1 MDDRKIYS
9 EQEAA
14 DLIVAAAKLQESD
27 GEDSR
32 YSAGVSWSELQKMA
46 GDVGVDPEYLR
57 KALAVQS
64 GAPIKKQGK
73 PREFLGMPLSEEF
86 ERVVDA
92 ELPPDNFDVIAGEF
106 YNPGYGGSGGAYG
119 GYGGPS
125 IIGRMM
131 KGQFY
136 EGLFYGTLEVSSRH
150 GRTRIKARSSNA
162 VATWAIWFPIV
173 FLAMFIGIAIT
184 TKKAPEIAPLYW
196 LFWGLGSAGLW
207 AGLGLAMKASRVRI
221 VEKLDRVVAAIEEEA
236 SLLRDH
242 LASSNPV
249 ADSEQ
254 EELRENLRG
263 D

>member
-1 MDDRKIYS
+1 MDERKIYS

-27 GEDSR
+27 GDTGR

-46 GDVGVDPEYLR
+46 NDVGVDPEYLR
-57 KALAVQS
+57 KALAVQA
-64 GAPIKKQGK
+64 GAPVTKKGK

-106 YNPGYGGSGGAYG
+106 YNPGYGGSGGGY

-136 EGLFYGTLEVSSRH
+136 EGLLYGTLEVSSRH
-150 GRTRIKARSSNA
+150 GRTRIKARTSNA
-162 VATWAIWFPIV
+162 VATWAIWFPLVFMGMIV
-173 FLAMFIGIAIT
+173 
-184 TKKAPEIAPLYW
+184 
-196 LFWGLGSAGLW
+196 
-207 AGLGLAMKASRVRI
+207 GLAVTSKKVPEMMPLAWAIWGGAAAASWAALGIVLKRGRERVI
-221 VEKLDRVVAAIEEEA
+221 EKMDRMVAAVEDEA
-236 SLLRDH
+236 SILRDN
-242 LASSNPV
+242 LNESRPV
-249 ADSEQ
+249 AVEEQ
-254 EELRENLRG
+254 EAVRENLRS